1 MENNNIDVSLNKIP
15 LKVLLDALEQL
26 YEMGADYIDII
37 GVNNIE
43 QDTIAIA
50 VKQEYMC
57 PDYEEA
63 ENSDDEYEEYEE
75 EEENTTPPIKKIN
88 IKLSDEDL
96 NQLLWTQW

>member
-43 QDTIAIA
+43 QDTIALA

-57 PDYEEA
+57 PEYEEG
-63 ENSDDEYEEYEE
+63 EEDGDEEEYEE

-96 NQLLWTQW
+96 NQLL

>member
-43 QDTIAIA
+43 QDTIALA

-57 PDYEEA
+57 P
-63 ENSDDEYEEYEE
+63 EYEEWEEDGEEDGDEE
-75 EEENTTPPIKKIN
+75 EDKEEEKTPIKKIN

-96 NQLLWTQW
+96 NQLL

>member
-43 QDTIAIA
+43 QDTIALA

-57 PDYEEA
+57 PEYEEG
-63 ENSDDEYEEYEE
+63 ENSDGEYEEYEE

-96 NQLLWTQW
+96 NQLL

>member
-63 ENSDDEYEEYEE
+63 ENSDGEYEEYEE
-75 EEENTTPPIKKIN
+75 EEENIPPIKKIN

-96 NQLLWTQW
+96 NQLL

>member
-43 QDTIAIA
+43 QDTIALA

-57 PDYEEA
+57 PEYEEW
-63 ENSDDEYEEYEE
+63 EEGNDEYEEEDEE
-75 EEENTTPPIKKIN
+75 EKPPIKKIN

-96 NQLLWTQW
+96 NQLL

>member
-43 QDTIAIA
+43 QDTIALA

-57 PDYEEA
+57 PEYEEW
-63 ENSDDEYEEYEE
+63 EEDGDDEYEEEDEE
-75 EEENTTPPIKKIN
+75 EKPPIKKIN

-96 NQLLWTQW
+96 NQLL

>member
-15 LKVLLDALEQL
+15 LKVLLDALEEL

-37 GVNNIE
+37 GINNIE

-57 PDYEEA
+57 PEYEEW
-63 ENSDDEYEEYEE
+63 EEDGDEYEEYEE
-75 EEENTTPPIKKIN
+75 EEKPPIKKIN

-96 NQLLWTQW
+96 NQLL

>member
-43 QDTIAIA
+43 QDTIALA

-57 PDYEEA
+57 PEYEEW
-63 ENSDDEYEEYEE
+63 EEGDNDGEYEEYEE
-75 EEENTTPPIKKIN
+75 EEKPPIKKIN

-96 NQLLWTQW
+96 NQLL